1 MKPARLILIRH
12 AESVGNVDKAVY
24 GHTPDY
30 ALGLSLRGEQQAEAA
45 GRQLRALVGE
55 ESVFAYVSPLWRTRR
70 TFEHLAGALAP
81 NQVRW
86 REEPRVREQEWGHL
100 RDLAACAATNEARD
114 AYGTFYYRIPE
125 GESGAD
131 VYDRV
136 SDFFGTLHRDFAKP
150 DFPDNALIV
159 THGMTLR
166 LFLMRWFHWT
176 VEDFEQV
183 ANPGNCQLVIL
194 ERQPDGKYRLATEL
208 RRHTVAHAYQRPLA
222 LSAPAQAART
232 EDSGAEASPLR

>member
-1 MKPARLILIRH
+1 MKPARIILIRH
-12 AESVGNVDKAVY
+12 AESEGNIDKGAY

-30 ALGLSLRGEQQAEAA
+30 ALALSPLGEQQAAAA
-45 GRQLRALVGE
+45 GPRLRALVGE

-70 TFEHLAGALAP
+70 TFEHLAAALAP
-81 NQVRW
+81 GQVRW
-86 REEPRVREQEWGHL
+86 REEPRVREQEWGHF
-100 RDLAACAATNEARD
+100 RDLADCERTVVHRD

-136 SDFFGTLHRDFAKP
+136 SDFFSTLHRDFDKS
-150 DFPDNALIV
+150 DFAANVLIV

-176 VEDFEQV
+176 VEEFEQL
-183 ANPGNCQLVIL
+183 ANPGNCQLVVL
-194 ERQPDGKYRLATEL
+194 ERQEDGKYRLVSEL
-208 RRHTVAHAYQRPLA
+208 RRHPVAHTYQRPLR
-222 LSAPAQAART
+222 LPQPS
-232 EDSGAEASPLR
+232 

>member
-1 MKPARLILIRH
+1 MKPARIILIRH
-12 AESVGNVDKAVY
+12 AESEGNVDKGVY

-30 ALGLSLRGEQQAEAA
+30 ALALSPLGEQQAEAA
-45 GRQLRALVGE
+45 GQRLRTLVGD
-55 ESVFAYVSPLWRTRR
+55 ESVFAYISPLWRTRR
-70 TFEHLAGALAP
+70 SFEHLAAALAP
-81 NQVRW
+81 GQVRW

-100 RDLAACAATNEARD
+100 RDLAECDRTAVNRD

-136 SDFFGTLHRDFAKP
+136 SDFFSTLHRDFDKP
-150 DFPDNALIV
+150 DFPTNALIV

-176 VEDFEQV
+176 VEEFEQL
-183 ANPGNCQLVIL
+183 ANPGNCQLVVL
-194 ERQPDGKYRLATEL
+194 ERQENGKYRLDTKL
-208 RRHTVAHAYQRPLA
+208 RRHSVAHSCQRPLR
-222 LSAPAQAART
+222 L
-232 EDSGAEASPLR
+232 PLPS